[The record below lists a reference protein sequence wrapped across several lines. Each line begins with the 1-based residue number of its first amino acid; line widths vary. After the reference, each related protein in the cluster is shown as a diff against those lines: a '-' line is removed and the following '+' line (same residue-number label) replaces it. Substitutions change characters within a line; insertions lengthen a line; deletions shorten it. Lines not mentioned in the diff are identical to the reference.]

1 MKNKKYA
8 LYVGRWQVWHSG
20 HRWLIDQKLNQGIPV
35 CIAVRD
41 VATDEKNPYTA
52 QQVRLNLMKELYELI
67 RDGLVDVIVIP
78 DIESFNYGRD
88 VGYEVIEHVPPTE
101 IAEIS
106 GTKIRAQMANENH
119 TI

>member
-1 MKNKKYA
+1 MKREKYA

-20 HRWLIDQKLNQGIPV
+20 HRWLIDQKINQGIPV

-41 VATDEKNPYTA
+41 VDTDENNPYTA
-52 QQVRLNLMKELYELI
+52 QEVRLNLMRELYELI
-67 RDGLVDVIVIP
+67 SNGMLTVIVIP

-88 VGYEVIEHVPPTE
+88 VGYKVIEHVPPKE

-106 GTKIRAQMANENH
+106 GTKIRAQRANENR